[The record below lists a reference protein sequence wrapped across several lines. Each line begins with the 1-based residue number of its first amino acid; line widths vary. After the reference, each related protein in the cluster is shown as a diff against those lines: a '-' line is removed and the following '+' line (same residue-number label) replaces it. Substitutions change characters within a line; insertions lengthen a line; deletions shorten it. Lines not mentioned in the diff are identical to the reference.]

1 MNIFGTFYTDH
12 FLRVAQADR
21 GECGAV
27 RDPEYRDGAGGEVP
41 LLRGLGGELPDPEDL
56 HGGARAGERDERERL
71 GQCGHQH
78 QREVLIV
85 HTCFAFLLLKKHS
98 AISTTFTFEPPEMD

>member
-1 MNIFGTFYTDH
+1 M
-12 FLRVAQADR
+12 AQADR
-21 GECGAV
+21 GERGAV
-27 RDPEYRDGAGGEVP
+27 RDPEHRDGAGGEVP

-78 QREVLIV
+78 QREVLYPSFP
-85 HTCFAFLLLKKHS
+85 HYKATDQNMFR
-98 AISTTFTFEPPEMD
+98 STLRPHNHEMDRSSNSTGTGV